1 MSILSSQTV
10 LDEHALCSPCVACR
24 LPLPILP
31 KLAER
36 GGQAWHCTRCDTIH
50 HGILIEDVCA
60 EVAANVRSVEPNST
74 LALRSCEIHVPRGEA
89 TKPLPVRDA
98 VHCSLETLASRELDD
113 AIARGVQL
121 VVKSEGPPLL
131 DSIKRH
137 GASPYDASTEARF
150 VEEYDE
156 SQLQVELLVE
166 SLEQGRSIELEAP
179 ASLTRDSLA
188 QMSEDMDLFVRLG
201 INPPERDYRGKHS
214 LHVAMLAASI
224 GANMGWDEKVLV
236 DLGVGCLLHDIGMIR
251 IPDGLYKNDRIL
263 DADEF
268 GEIARHPIHTFD
280 LIAEHCP
287 DVSLAS
293 RMVAYQ
299 IHERCNGSGYP
310 RNRQGFMIHQAAKVA
325 AVADVYVA
333 LVSPRLH
340 RPALM
345 PYYAVEHLI
354 YGVKNGQFDSSV
366 VRALLKTISLFP
378 IGSYLKL
385 ADQRVARVIRANLE
399 HYGRPV
405 VEIWSPDKLDQAPEV
420 VDLSENSQIVIQGPV
435 PRLEQVE

>member
-1 MSILSSQTV
+1 MCCLSIAS
-10 LDEHALCSPCVACR
+10 ANC
-24 LPLPILP
+24 
-31 KLAER
+31 AEISKK

-60 EVAANVRSVEPNST
+60 EVAANLRSEEPNST
-74 LALRSCEIHVPRGEA
+74 LALRSCEIHGPRGEA
-89 TKPLPVRDA
+89 TKPLPVREA

-121 VVKSEGPPLL
+121 AVRPQGPPLL

-156 SQLQVELLVE
+156 SQLQLELLVE

-224 GANMGWDEKVLV
+224 GANMGWDEKALL

-268 GEIARHPIHTFD
+268 DEIARHPLHTFD
-280 LIAEHCP
+280 FITEQCP
-287 DVSLAS
+287 DVSLTS

-310 RNRQGFMIHQAAKVA
+310 RNRQASMIHQAAKVA

-333 LVSPRLH
+333 LVSPRRH

-366 VRALLKTISLFP
+366 VRALLRTVSLFP

-385 ADQRVARVIRANLE
+385 AD
-399 HYGRPV
+399 
-405 VEIWSPDKLDQAPEV
+405 
-420 VDLSENSQIVIQGPV
+420 
-435 PRLEQVE
+435 

>member
-1 MSILSSQTV
+1 MSTQSSQTV
-10 LDEHALCSPCVACR
+10 LDEHAICSPCVACR

-31 KLAER
+31 KLVER
-36 GGQAWHCTRCDTIH
+36 GGQAWHCTCCDTIH
-50 HGILIEDVCA
+50 HGILIRDVPA
-60 EVAANVRSVEPNST
+60 EVAANVRSAEPS
-74 LALRSCEIHVPRGEA
+74 LASSLRSRDIHAPRGEA

-113 AIARGVQL
+113 AIARGVPLAVRPQ
-121 VVKSEGPPLL
+121 GPPLL

-137 GASPYDASTEARF
+137 EASPYDASTEARF
-150 VEEYDE
+150 VDEYDE

-166 SLEQGRSIELEAP
+166 SLEQGRPVELEAP
-179 ASLTRDSLA
+179 ESVTRDSLA
-188 QMSEDMDLFVRLG
+188 QMSEDMDMFVRLG
-201 INPPERDYRGKHS
+201 INPPEKDYRGKHS

-224 GANMGWDEKVLV
+224 GANMGWDEKALV

-268 GEIARHPIHTFD
+268 EEIVRHPLHTFD
-280 LIAEHCP
+280 FITEQCP

-310 RNRQGFMIHQAAKVA
+310 RNRRKDLIHEAAKVA
-325 AVADVYVA
+325 AVADVYIA
-333 LVSPRLH
+333 LVSPRPH

-345 PYYAVEHLI
+345 PYHAVEHLI
-354 YGVKNGQFDSSV
+354 YGVKDGQFESIA

-385 ADQRVARVIRANLE
+385 SDHRVALVIRANPE
-399 HYGRPV
+399 HFGRPV
-405 VEIWSPDKLDQAPEV
+405 IEVWSPDKLDQAPEV
-420 VDLSENSQIVIQGPV
+420 VDLAKDPLITIQGPV
-435 PRLEQVE
+435 PKLEQEQ